1 MAKRPKTGP
10 RPFIQARIEGCRAV
24 MAERGVDAFLI
35 TGRMDHYY
43 LTGFSGEDSAVL
55 ITRRGVHVIT
65 DRRFETS
72 SAAEVGWARRHFRKV
87 LLPEEVGNVCRKL
100 KLAKLHIQPG
110 AVTVADHAEFRK
122 SAKPTRLAN
131 APDILGQLRR
141 FKDRDELSVIK
152 RAIKVAEDAFKA
164 TRRSIRVGQTEREMA
179 ARLEY
184 EMAKRGSSGCAFPS
198 IVAEGPNA
206 ALPHAVPG
214 SRKVR
219 KGSAILFDWG
229 ATVDFYCSD
238 LTRMVFV
245 GSIPPK
251 IRRIYGIVLEAQE
264 KAIEAVKPG
273 ERMCD
278 VDAVARRYIKKHGFG
293 KFFGHGLGHGMGLDV
308 HEPPRLSWMSEEK
321 LAPGM
326 VVTVEPGI
334 YLPGVGGVRI
344 EDDVV
349 VTERACKVLSSVS
362 KDLQESVV

>member
-1 MAKRPKTGP
+1 MASKSSARP
-10 RPFIQARIEGCRAV
+10 RPFLQARLERCRAA
-24 MAERGVDAFLI
+24 MADAGVGAFLV
-35 TGRMDHYY
+35 TSRWDHYY
-43 LTGFSGEDSAVL
+43 LTGFSGEDSAL
-55 ITRRGVHVIT
+55 LLTPREVHIIT

-72 SAAEVGWARRHFRKV
+72 SKQEVGWAKRHFRKK
-87 LLPEEVGNVCRKL
+87 LLPEEVGNLCRALRL
-100 KLAKLHIQPG
+100 KTLSIQPG
-110 AVTVADHAEFRK
+110 VVTVADQQDLRK
-122 SAKPTRLAN
+122 HVRPTRLAL
-131 APDILGQLRR
+131 APNLVGTLRR
-141 FKDRDELSVIK
+141 IKDREELHALK
-152 RAIKVAEDAFKA
+152 RAIQVAEDAFRA
-164 TRRSIRVGQTEREMA
+164 TCRTIRVGQTERELS

-184 EMAKRGSSGCAFPS
+184 EMQKRGATGAAFPS

-214 SRKVR
+214 PRKVR

-229 ATVDFYCSD
+229 AVCDFYHSD

-251 IRRIYGIVLEAQE
+251 IRKIYDIVREAQE
-264 KAIEAVKPG
+264 RAIAAIRPG

-278 VDAVARRYIKKHGFG
+278 VDAVARGYIRKHGFG
-293 KFFGHGLGHGMGLDV
+293 KYFGHGLGHGVGLDI
-308 HEPPRLSWMSEEK
+308 HEPPRLSWMSEEP

-349 VTERACKVLSSVS
+349 VTAQGRKVLTTLT
-362 KDLQESVV
+362 KDLEQAVI